1 MRILGKVSLTV
12 QCIHDGVSSGTFH
25 VKGNVVLDLAKNFD
39 CDAISGS
46 KMRSLLLNG
55 RSSPSSLSS
64 PSRSTSPS
72 STSTPPARP
81 SAQSSTARPSA
92 QSSTARPSAQS
103 STARTSAP
111 PSSQG
116 RTSPNPSPSSPR
128 TPKNSNSAASGSE
141 LFHEVSTRS
150 EKSDITAVRS
160 RKYDTASARSTPSR
174 ASSPPGFP
182 ATPQYRQYQV
192 SSPHHPVH
200 NLPHIPVS
208 LVHSDYGQITQM
220 SPLTTNLRM
229 LSNVFHDA
237 DVKPDLIKE
246 RRALFDS
253 DVDGDIEVDN
263 DGKNTFYL
271 TEGYI
276 YQSGHGREKCSMAKC
291 LNLKEAV
298 PNNCGFH
305 EQFLFHTWF
314 EPCGEHCQGGFCKCL
329 KDYDY

>member
-1 MRILGKVSLTV
+1 MKINDADPTLCNKYANNEVEFVFCVKGRPFSCLVSPHLPIPTASLVDYALVRDTGLKMTDLQCTKVSFGGYKMRILGKVSLTV
-12 QCIHDGVSSGTFH
+12 QCIHDGVSSRTFH

-141 LFHEVSTRS
+141 LFHEASTRS
-150 EKSDITAVRS
+150 EKSNITAVRS
-160 RKYDTASARSTPSR
+160 RKYD
-174 ASSPPGFP
+174 G
-182 ATPQYRQYQV
+182 
-192 SSPHHPVH
+192 
-200 NLPHIPVS
+200 
-208 LVHSDYGQITQM
+208 
-220 SPLTTNLRM
+220 
-229 LSNVFHDA
+229 
-237 DVKPDLIKE
+237 
-246 RRALFDS
+246 
-253 DVDGDIEVDN
+253 
-263 DGKNTFYL
+263 
-271 TEGYI
+271 
-276 YQSGHGREKCSMAKC
+276 
-291 LNLKEAV
+291 
-298 PNNCGFH
+298 
-305 EQFLFHTWF
+305 
-314 EPCGEHCQGGFCKCL
+314 
-329 KDYDY
+329 